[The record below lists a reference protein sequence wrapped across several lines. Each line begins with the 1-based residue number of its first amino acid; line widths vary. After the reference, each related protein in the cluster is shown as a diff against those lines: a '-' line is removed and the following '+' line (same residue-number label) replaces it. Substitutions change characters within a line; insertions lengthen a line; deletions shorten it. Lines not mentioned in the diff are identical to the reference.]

1 MRAFARYTEVL
12 GTRERGVFVY
22 AKVFS
27 SLWKGSLRGHP
38 DPQHVFIYLLA
49 HADEQGVVEAMPAA
63 IADETGLAL
72 DAVQAAIAHLESP
85 DPESRTPTHEGR
97 RIQRLDEHRSWCWL
111 ITNYEHYR
119 SLSDREKVR
128 ELTRER
134 VRRFRER
141 QVTRRNAPVTPE
153 TPGNAKQIQRQK
165 VEGDPL
171 SLSTPLDTSNPTN
184 TNGHRRE
191 KTPTTGRLS
200 DPVKVENVPDGE
212 LTADQAFHR
221 IFWPRYPRKVA
232 KVAAEKAWKA
242 LKLRDDDQSTL
253 DAIMAGLA
261 RDQKS
266 QWASRDPEKIPHA
279 STWLNQRRWEDQP

>member
-1 MRAFARYTEVL
+1 M
-12 GTRERGVFVY
+12 Y

-27 SLWKGSLRGHP
+27 SLWKGSLRGHS

-72 DAVQAAIAHLESP
+72 DQVRAAIAHLESP

-134 VRRFRER
+134 VRRFRAR
-141 QVTRRNAPVTPE
+141 NVTRSNAAVTQE
-153 TPGNAKQIQRQK
+153 TRGNAKQIQIQRQK
-165 VEGDPL
+165 TEAEEEAVPVVEVGSSSRIRSSEVCDR
-171 SLSTPLDTSNPTN
+171 SAAQEDA
-184 TNGHRRE
+184 
-191 KTPTTGRLS
+191 
-200 DPVKVENVPDGE
+200 
-212 LTADQAFHR
+212 ADAAFED
-221 IFWPRYPRKVA
+221 FYANYPRKEKKPRAKKAFRRVA
-232 KVAAEKAWKA
+232 PTEYEALAAGLQRWKA
-242 LKLRDDDQSTL
+242 YW
-253 DAIMAGLA
+253 AA
-261 RDQKS
+261 RGQ
-266 QWASRDPEKIPHA
+266 PEFTPCPEA
-279 STWLNQRRWEDQP
+279 FLNGRQWEDEPPRAGARGSQGKTLMELGKRMKEEEAKNGAI